1 MNHKLVPHEQY
12 SLIQLFEPA
21 FDTSITVEFEELSR
35 DLFRQSTRNIIVDL
49 SQTRAIDV
57 AGISVLKKINM
68 LCSRELGILV
78 LVSDDDDFLDIL
90 MDARIRDVVILNTVE
105 EAIDAV
111 FMNDLENEFTAESDD
126 FEDDEFDPEGFIP
139 EKAE

>member
-1 MNHKLVPHEQY
+1 MNHKLVLHEQY